1 MAFPWN
7 RSDAPQIPPAS
18 RRRARDRR
26 RQLAETRRQSAR
38 TSQTRDRQR
47 LIIAVGGLLISI
59 IIGIIAF
66 GYYQEFYK
74 PPQVTAGEVN
84 DVRFTMGDL
93 VKRIRV
99 LQGLTGN
106 VDLSIVPFEFLQD
119 MIDAEILRQQ
129 GPLLGIAAT
138 DEEGDQ
144 LLRSQFYPTPPAG
157 QETDPGQLDREFNER
172 YRQFLT
178 TTRLSDEDYRTIV
191 EEQIALQKLGAS
203 LGAGIEDPQEQ
214 VEVEWINVL
223 LDSGIDPAEVRQRL
237 ETEDFAA
244 VAADAGGFTDQY
256 ADRNGYV
263 GWVPQGAFPDLD
275 DVLYGD
281 EERGLE
287 PLAVGG
293 FSEPTFVQSE
303 NGVFIVHKLS
313 GPEERELSDTLK
325 AKLNRELVEEWQ
337 RAQQVRGFTEG
348 WLKINFNSKV
358 YDWVADQIRVTAP
371 RTQGTQ

>member
-18 RRRARDRR
+18 RRR
-26 RQLAETRRQSAR
+26 QLTETRSQSAR
-38 TSQTRDRQR
+38 ASQTRDRQR

-74 PPQVTAGEVN
+74 PPRVTAGEIN

-99 LQGLTGN
+99 LQGLTGT

-138 DEEGDQ
+138 DEEVGQ

-157 QETDPGQLDREFNER
+157 QETDPGQLDQEFNER

-191 EEQIALQKLGAS
+191 EDQIALQKLGAS

-237 ETEDFAA
+237 ETEDFAT
-244 VAADAGGFTDQY
+244 VAADAGDFTDQY

-263 GWVPQGAFPDLD
+263 GWVP
-275 DVLYGD
+275 
-281 EERGLE
+281 RG
-287 PLAVGG
+287 P
-293 FSEPTFVQSE
+293 SPTWTMCFTATR
-303 NGVFIVHKLS
+303 
-313 GPEERELSDTLK
+313 RE
-325 AKLNRELVEEWQ
+325 
-337 RAQQVRGFTEG
+337 G
-348 WLKINFNSKV
+348 
-358 YDWVADQIRVTAP
+358 
-371 RTQGTQ
+371 